1 MPSLEEPKPL
11 LTLAQIGITGS
22 KTARVEQCEQRTADW
37 FASRVG
43 LVTASK
49 AECIVTP
56 TGEPRK
62 NSTAKYQDYLGDLV
76 AETITRAPT
85 EGFLTPAMEWGNAH
99 EYDARKWYE
108 LVQDCDVKEV
118 GFVYG
123 DESKRTGCSPDGLVC
138 PGRMVEIKCPQAR
151 QQIRTL
157 LDDGVP
163 SKNVVQAQFQLWIV
177 GVPSLDFVSFWP
189 GHELRSG
196 VWHVEPDDKMHAAF
210 REHVP
215 AFIEELDAA
224 VDKVRA

>member
-1 MPSLEEPKPL
+1 MPSLEDPKPL
-11 LTLAQIGITGS
+11 LTLAQIGIDGS
-22 KTARVEQCEQRTADW
+22 KTARIEQCEQRDANW

-62 NSTAKYQDYLGDLV
+62 KSTEKYQAYLHDLV

-85 EGFLTPAMEWGNAH
+85 EGYLSEAMTWGNTH
-99 EYDARKWYE
+99 EREARKWYE
-108 LVQDCDVKEV
+108 IVQDCDVTEV

-123 DESKRTGCSPDGLVC
+123 DESKRWGCSPDGLVC
-138 PGRMVEIKCPQAR
+138 PGRAVEIKCPQPR

-157 LDDGVP
+157 LDDDVP
-163 SKNVVQAQFQLWIV
+163 AKNWVQVQYQLWTL
-177 GVPSLDFVSFWP
+177 GVLSLDFVSYWP
-189 GHELRSG
+189 DIALRNG
-196 VWHVEPDDKMHAAF
+196 VWDVEPDDRLHAAF

-215 AFIEELDAA
+215 AFIEQLDAA
-224 VDKVRA
+224 IDRVRG